1 MALKNVCLILVV
13 TLCLMAYATT
23 ATMTSY
29 DRKVNTPGYDLA
41 ARLQAYQGQFMECW
55 NSLQK
60 LTSCSSLAVQFFLTG
75 KADIASCCSS
85 IDIIWSKCTWPSAV
99 TSLGYTPAEANILKT
114 YCDAVSAPPANRKP

>member
-1 MALKNVCLILVV
+1 MAQ
-13 TLCLMAYATT
+13 AT
-23 ATMTSY
+23 AVRNLEDQVIDCGEAPDDFKPCRAIDVIVKS
-29 DRKVNTPGYDLA
+29 YDLA

-60 LTSCSSLAVQFFLTG
+60 LTSCSSLTVQFFLTG
-75 KADIASCCSS
+75 KADIASCCGS